1 MDEAKVPPGIRAR
14 QIRISPTAEIS
25 GDIVITGIDGG
36 EADLVVIGSHT
47 RIASGV
53 RAALRTLEV
62 GSWCTLHAPLTMY
75 GHEGIKIGDST
86 WIGQDVI
93 LNCTAPLTIGRG
105 TIISAKSSIWTHF
118 TGGDYIQGCRYHESK
133 AAVIGE
139 DVWLGVG
146 VTLAPIA
153 AGDRSLA
160 LAGASVVKDML
171 PNHVYGGVPAK
182 DLTEKLGPPYL
193 EISHSEKLEKLEG
206 KLEEFKRLLGG
217 SAPNLDFGRIRIAL
231 GMGDEVE
238 GVSTFDVSDRTYS
251 NIETP
256 EEIAFMRFLLPHV
269 KFYPRA

>member
-1 MDEAKVPPGIRAR
+1 MSVPQGIRAR
-14 QIRISPTAEIS
+14 EVRISPTADIA
-25 GDIVITGIDGG
+25 GDVVITGIDGG

-53 RAALRTLEV
+53 RAALRSLEV
-62 GSWCTLHAPLTMY
+62 GRWCTLHAPLTMY
-75 GHEGIKIGDST
+75 GFEGIKIGDCT

-93 LNCTAPLTIGRG
+93 LNSTAPLTIGKG
-105 TIISAKSSIWTHF
+105 AIISAKSTIWTHF
-118 TGGDYIQGCRYHESK
+118 TGGDYIQGCKYHESK

-146 VTLAPIA
+146 VTLAPIT

-160 LAGASVVKDML
+160 LAGASVVRDML
-171 PNHVYGGVPAK
+171 PNRVYGGVPAE

-193 EISHSEKLEKLEG
+193 NIPDSEKLNRLEAKLG
-206 KLEEFKRLLGG
+206 EFKRLFGG
-217 SAPNLDFGRIRIAL
+217 SETNLDFDRIRVMG
-231 GMGDEVE
+231 GMDDEVE

-256 EEIAFMRFLLPHV
+256 EETAFMHFLLPHV
-269 KFYPRA
+269 KFYPRSK